1 MRPVMCSTA
10 PIDIISNPLKM
21 TSLNAWATAPF
32 TASSVPMPM
41 PHTMNPIWL
50 IML

>member
-1 MRPVMCSTA
+1 MDMNRR
-10 PIDIISNPLKM
+10 PLKR

-32 TASSVPMPM
+32 TARAVPTPI
-41 PHTMNPIWL
+41 PVTMKPIWL